1 LRAQP
6 ALVAAFAGARPEG
19 PSAAP
24 SCRSHDRTGT
34 VPARMKTYSAKPGEI
49 ERHWYVVDAEAKTLG
64 RLATQIAD
72 VLRGKGKAAYTPH
85 VDTGDFVIVVN
96 ARKVHVTGQKLDQ
109 KLYYKHSGYPGG
121 LHSRTLR
128 EQLERRPEEVLRK
141 AVRGMLPKNR
151 LASAQLRKLK
161 IYAGPDHPHAAQN
174 PEPFQERS

>member
-1 LRAQP
+1 
-6 ALVAAFAGARPEG
+6 
-19 PSAAP
+19 
-24 SCRSHDRTGT
+24 
-34 VPARMKTYSAKPGEI
+34 MKTYSAKPGEI

-64 RLATQIAD
+64 RLATQIAE
-72 VLRGKGKAAYTPH
+72 VLRGKGKPAYTPH

-96 ARKVHVTGQKLDQ
+96 AEKVHVTGQKLDQ

-128 EQLERRPEEVLRK
+128 EQLARRPEEVLRK